1 MNESKCR
8 LMPPKAG
15 SLVQRTFL
23 TRRKITGAIPRTIS
37 SLHSK
42 IIHMVALFLFHVSL
56 YAIYFLPSLTA
67 CFICFITDEIT
78 IAVFLP
84 PLKLFRCPKI
94 NDEGQINVWCVYKF
108 VNLQLQL
115 KSSEKRLDNYLV
127 KIKVRGREIRR
138 SNFFSFR
145 LPYQTYLYILLGFI
159 FKVHLYVNLG
169 YQ

>member
-15 SLVQRTFL
+15 SLIQRTFL
-23 TRRKITGAIPRTIS
+23 TRRKITTGAIPRTIS

-84 PLKLFRCPKI
+84 PLNCFVALRLTTRGKLMFDVSTSLLTCSF
-94 NDEGQINVWCVYKF
+94 NVGH
-108 VNLQLQL
+108 
-115 KSSEKRLDNYLV
+115 
-127 KIKVRGREIRR
+127 II
-138 SNFFSFR
+138 
-145 LPYQTYLYILLGFI
+145 
-159 FKVHLYVNLG
+159 
-169 YQ
+169 

>member
-1 MNESKCR
+1 
-8 LMPPKAG
+8 MPPKAG

-23 TRRKITGAIPRTIS
+23 TRRKITTGAIPRTIS
-37 SLHSK
+37 SLHFIH

-84 PLKLFRCPKI
+84 PLNCFVALRLTTRGKLMFDVSTSLLPAALMLVI
-94 NDEGQINVWCVYKF
+94 SYE
-108 VNLQLQL
+108 L

-127 KIKVRGREIRR
+127 KIKVRGQEIRR

-145 LPYQTYLYILLGFI
+145 LPYQTS
-159 FKVHLYVNLG
+159 
-169 YQ
+169 

>member
-1 MNESKCR
+1 
-8 LMPPKAG
+8 MPPKAG

-84 PLKLFRCPKI
+84 PLNCFVALRLTTRGKLMFDVSTSLLTCSF
-94 NDEGQINVWCVYKF
+94 NVGHIIK
-108 VNLQLQL
+108 L

-127 KIKVRGREIRR
+127 KIKVRGQEIRR

-145 LPYQTYLYILLGFI
+145 LPYQTS
-159 FKVHLYVNLG
+159 
-169 YQ
+169 

>member
-15 SLVQRTFL
+15 SLIQRTFL
-23 TRRKITGAIPRTIS
+23 TRRKITTGAIPRTIS

-84 PLKLFRCPKI
+84 PLNCFVALRLTTRGKLMFDVSTSLLPAALMLVI
-94 NDEGQINVWCVYKF
+94 SHE
-108 VNLQLQL
+108 L

-127 KIKVRGREIRR
+127 KIKVRGQEIRR

-145 LPYQTYLYILLGFI
+145 LPYQTS
-159 FKVHLYVNLG
+159 
-169 YQ
+169 